1 MEFLNFNP
9 RDKSLKLE
17 EAPVPVPAENEVL
30 IRVSFA
36 GVSETDIQTIEGSY
50 PRKEN
55 EDAVLLGREIVGVV
69 QAIGSA
75 VTTLSVGQAVA
86 VNPNEGC
93 DVCNFCRAGGYN
105 HCQKAGA
112 ASTPEIWRNGGWR
125 THALV
130 PEKQVYLVP
139 AGVTLSQAVLAE
151 PLSYLAHSWAKIN
164 PVEVGTGTLVI
175 GAGILGFL
183 WASLLHLHG
192 LRKTVTII
200 EPRIKRRKLFEKL
213 DLGFRALDIDDVK
226 GEEFDLVIDC
236 SGAGSATETALTSL
250 GSGGRLCL
258 VGSTNPLAEIKFK
271 PFQATRKEFSIIG
284 AHINQFTF
292 GRTLS
297 LITAMGDTYLDYEK
311 LGIGVYKLSRY
322 EEALA
327 AVKTG
332 DITKAVFK
340 F

>member
-17 EAPVPVPAENEVL
+17 KGPVPVPAENEVL

-36 GVSETDIQTIEGSY
+36 GVSETDIRTIEGSY

-55 EDAVLLGREIVGVV
+55 ENAVLLGREIVGVV

-93 DVCNFCRAGGYN
+93 DVCNFCRAGSYN

-112 ASTPEIWRNGGWR
+112 AATPGIWRNGGWR

-164 PVEVGTGTLVI
+164 PVEVGTRTLVI
-175 GAGILGFL
+175 GA
-183 WASLLHLHG
+183 
-192 LRKTVTII
+192 
-200 EPRIKRRKLFEKL
+200 
-213 DLGFRALDIDDVK
+213 DLGFRALDLDDVK

-258 VGSTNPLAEIKFK
+258 VGSANPLAEIKFK

-297 LITAMGDTYLDYEK
+297 LITAMVDTYLDYEK